1 MRGLPLQVQ
10 VSQSFWISAAF
21 GSWQKHVVDSR
32 KQVTDFPASQAR
44 YLPTKRI
51 QASCLIMSLSAVST
65 VELVAAALF
74 VLAVLHTFSTN
85 FFARLAHR
93 HPRHAGLLHLLG
105 EVEVV
110 FGFWAFVLIA
120 AIFLLSGMH
129 DAVSY
134 LEGRNFTEPMFVF
147 AIMVIAASRPIL
159 NAVMLITRWLAAKL
173 PFTPGQSMFFLC
185 LSLIPLMGSLIT
197 EPAAM
202 TLAALMLKDGYLVSE
217 RSTRLKYA
225 ALGLLF
231 VNVSIGGTLTHFAA
245 PPVLMVAA
253 KWQWDTWFMLTTFG
267 WKAALAVIVNASVLT
282 WLFRKELAAIT
293 PSRQDVPG
301 RHSPLPLILLH
312 LGFLI
317 GVVVFA
323 HHPVVFMGIFLLF
336 LGFAEAYREYQ
347 ERLILREG
355 LLVAFF
361 LAGLVVLGGLQQ
373 WWLQDTLTSV
383 EPTALYFL
391 ATALTAV
398 TDNAAL
404 TYLAS
409 LVQGVSDDFKYAVV
423 AGAVTGGGLTII
435 ANAPNPAG
443 VAILKSAFKDDSINP
458 FALFVAALAPTCV
471 AILAFQVL

>member
-1 MRGLPLQVQ
+1 
-10 VSQSFWISAAF
+10 
-21 GSWQKHVVDSR
+21 
-32 KQVTDFPASQAR
+32 
-44 YLPTKRI
+44 
-51 QASCLIMSLSAVST
+51 MSLSAVST
-65 VELVAAALF
+65 AEIVAAALF
-74 VLAVLHTFSTN
+74 LVAVLHTFSTN

-93 HPRHAGLLHLLG
+93 HPKHSGLLHLLA

-120 AIFLLSGMH
+120 AIFLLSGMN

-159 NAVMLITRWLAAKL
+159 SAVIATTRWVAAQL
-173 PFTPGQSMFFLC
+173 PITPGQSMFFLC
-185 LSLIPLMGSLIT
+185 LSLVPLMGSFIT

-202 TLAALMLKDGYLVSE
+202 TLAALMLKDGYFVRE

-225 ALGLLF
+225 TLGLLF

-253 KWQWDTWFMLTTFG
+253 KWQWDAWFMLSTFG
-267 WKAALAVIVNASVLT
+267 WKAALAVLVNAAALT
-282 WLFRKELAAIT
+282 WMFRTELASIT
-293 PSRQDVPG
+293 PTRQASDRTPC
-301 RHSPLPLILLH
+301 PLPLTVLH
-312 LGFLI
+312 LAFLI
-317 GVVVFA
+317 GLVVFA

-336 LGFAEAYREYQ
+336 LGLAEAYHAHQ
-347 ERLILREG
+347 DRLILREG

-373 WWLQDTLTSV
+373 WWLQEALTGV

-409 LVQGVSDDFKYAVV
+409 LVQGVSPEFKYAIV
-423 AGAVTGGGLTII
+423 AGAVTGGGLTVI

-443 VAILKSAFKDDSINP
+443 VAILKSAFKDESINP